1 MVEDL
6 AGSSQLLL
14 GKSMALFLSFY
25 NFKQSGSF
33 DEYLLSHMLWYG

>member
-25 NFKQSGSF
+25 DFKHSDSC
-33 DEYLLSHMLWYG
+33 DKYLLSHTLWYG